1 MSFRFNQ
8 GDRPLPGYTI
18 QRGVGRGGFGEVY
31 YALSDGGKE
40 VALKYLRENPQVE
53 LRGATHCLNLKS
65 PYLIALHDIKQ
76 SAAGQF
82 FVIMEFVNGA
92 SLRDLM
98 NEEPRGLGTQK
109 AAYFTRE
116 IAKGL
121 AYLHDRGIVHRDLK
135 PGNIFYED
143 GYVKIGDY
151 GLSKMM
157 AASQHSGQTVSV
169 GTVHYM
175 APEVGSGN
183 YDRTIDIYALGVIL
197 YEMLLGRVPFSGSS
211 MGEVLMKHLTAQPE
225 VDDLPAPFPHVIRKA
240 LAKDPN
246 DRYQTVNEMMADL
259 FEAEDLSRSVGAF
272 EPASISTLAARA
284 ARRIA
289 RSMNETLPAGGVEA
303 IRSGSSNIGNFTP
316 PPPIIAA
323 PPVNPRNGRIDAD
336 HSVPAGPA
344 AAAIAA
350 RGIGSWLG
358 PSNPVNAVMSV
369 VACGAA
375 AGAATVI
382 NHGNFEFWLAMFLHG
397 VVFVFSV
404 LLWQTWMQRHG
415 ANRQNWNARLTLV
428 ALGVGLT
435 YLVNRLSIE
444 MGWGLPKVES
454 LGLPLAAS
462 FVFVDWRG
470 RFDEGRRGIIS
481 SGSAISA
488 AGFGV
493 IAWFISQADLVCLI
507 AILAGASLGIQA
519 LGSLWPIAP
528 NRAGSDKSS
537 DGRGDES
544 FDGRFK
550 QPSAGPVSGAAVGI
564 VREAAAARGREQ
576 STGPAIRSSGFR
588 TPLPERHPAAR
599 AIWFIAAG
607 LLGLGATICFIALPV
622 LNLGRDEFTTTL
634 IGGVAQSILMLF
646 AVSCAVPRFKKGLWR
661 GVIRKGISFAGMAV
675 AAGCGI
681 AAGQLR
687 VSNEEFFGLI
697 IGILV
702 GAIMSLIVWVIPVPM
717 PAYLR
722 EASESG
728 PSDEG
733 EALRLAGR
741 ARKFRWAGFATWG
754 VAILLIPII
763 LTTVHKLDW
772 DDVFPATMIPL
783 GFVGLGLHIAATVIG
798 RRARKPRPQART
810 PIELPLRRS
819 FRAASLSA
827 LRRLLEQY
835 AFLNGYRVDHH
846 GELLWRLTRGEWLA
860 QFWQSDVRKWK
871 TEISLV
877 ATENGQEGY
886 WVNCMLDLDAPF
898 NKPNR
903 SMLCKLDEQFGELQ
917 ALVSGAPADQE
928 REIVV

>member
-65 PYLIALHDIKQ
+65 PYLVALHDIKQ
-76 SAAGQF
+76 SVAGEF

-225 VDDLPAPFPHVIRKA
+225 VDELPAPFPHVIRKA

-246 DRYQTVNEMMADL
+246 DRYQTVNEMMTDL
-259 FEAEDLSRSVGAF
+259 FDAEDLSRSVGAF
-272 EPASISTLAARA
+272 EPASISTLASRA
-284 ARRIA
+284 ARKIA
-289 RSMNETLPAGGVEA
+289 RSMNETLPAGGGHA
-303 IRSGSSNIGNFTP
+303 IGTGSSNIGQFA

-323 PPVNPRNGRIDAD
+323 PLGNRMEGRIES
-336 HSVPAGPA
+336 HPAIPA
-344 AAAIAA
+344 APAVAT
-350 RGIGSWLG
+350 RGLGLWPG
-358 PSNPVNAVMSV
+358 PSNPINAVMSV
-369 VACGAA
+369 VACSAA
-375 AGAATVI
+375 AGAATVM
-382 NHGNFEFWLAMFLHG
+382 NHGDFEFWLAMFLHG
-397 VVFVFSV
+397 VAFLTSVF
-404 LLWQTWMQRHG
+404 LWQSWMRRSEGNRH
-415 ANRQNWNARLTLV
+415 NWNAKLALV
-428 ALGVGLT
+428 VLGIALT
-435 YLVNRLSIE
+435 YIVNWLAVE
-444 MGWGLPKVES
+444 MGWGLPKVGS

-470 RFDEGRRGIIS
+470 RLDEGRRGTIS
-481 SGSAISA
+481 AGSAMSA
-488 AGFGV
+488 AAFGV
-493 IAWFISQADLVCLI
+493 IAWFISEADLVCMI

-519 LGSLWPIAP
+519 LGALWPIAP
-528 NRAGSDKSS
+528 NRSS
-537 DGRGDES
+537 DAGTGKNRSDAS
-544 FDGRFK
+544 FDGQIR
-550 QPSAGPVSGAAVGI
+550 QASAEIVNGAAVGI
-564 VREAAAARGREQ
+564 SRDGSAGSGRER
-576 STGPAIRSSGFR
+576 STNQAIKKSGFR
-588 TPLPERHPAAR
+588 TSLPERHPASR
-599 AIWFIAAG
+599 ALWFVAAG
-607 LLGLGATICFIALPV
+607 VLGLGATICFIALPL
-622 LNLGRDEFTTTL
+622 LNLGRDEFTGTL
-634 IGGVAQSILMLF
+634 IGGVVQSIFMLF
-646 AVSCAVPRFKKGLWR
+646 AISCAVPRFKKGLWR
-661 GVIRKGISFAGMAV
+661 GIFRKGISFAGVAI

-681 AAGQLR
+681 ASGQLR
-687 VSNEEFFGLI
+687 LTNEEFFGLI

-717 PAYLR
+717 PSFLR

-728 PSDEG
+728 PTNDG
-733 EALRLAGR
+733 EAARLLNR
-741 ARKFRWAGFATWG
+741 ARKFRWAGFVTWG
-754 VAILLIPII
+754 IAILLIPT
-763 LTTVHKLDW
+763 LLATVPKRDW
-772 DDVFPATMIPL
+772 ESAFPATMIPL
-783 GFVGLGLHIAATVIG
+783 GFIGLGLHIAATVLK
-798 RRARKPRPQART
+798 RRARKPKPPVST
-810 PIELPLRRS
+810 PVELPLRRS
-819 FRAASLSA
+819 FRAESLSG
-827 LRRLLEQY
+827 LRRSLEQY
-835 AFLNGYRVDHH
+835 AFLNGYRVDHP
-846 GELLWRLTRGEWLA
+846 GELLWRLTRGEWIA
-860 QFWQSDVRKWK
+860 RFWQSDVRKWK
-871 TEISLV
+871 TEINLV

-886 WVNCMLDLDAPF
+886 WVNCMLDIDAPF
-898 NKPNR
+898 HKPDR
-903 SMLCKLDEQFGELQ
+903 SMLRKLDEQLGELQ
-917 ALVSGAPADQE
+917 ALIAGAPADQE